1 MKDKVKT
8 VKIIT
13 IITTIVMFACIIILS
28 CQFVKLANCRVHEN
42 KLECEKQ
49 ALINEIY
56 NYNTANDYYN
66 NSRSEFLE
74 EYARENL
81 TWGTMGETW
90 YTGK

>member
-1 MKDKVKT
+1 MKDKVKM

-13 IITTIVMFACIIILS
+13 IITTIVMFVCIIILS
-28 CQFVKLANCRVHEN
+28 CQFVKLTNFRTQEN
-42 KLECEKQ
+42 NLEVEKQ

-81 TWGTMGETW
+81 TWGANGENW
-90 YTGK
+90 YTGE

>member
-1 MKDKVKT
+1 MKDKVK
-8 VKIIT
+8 VIKITT
-13 IITTIVMFACIIILS
+13 IITTIVMFVCIIILS
-28 CQFVKLANCRVHEN
+28 CQFVKLANFKSQEN
-42 KLECEKQ
+42 KLAEEKQ

-81 TWGTMGETW
+81 TWGTQKETW
-90 YTGK
+90 YTGN